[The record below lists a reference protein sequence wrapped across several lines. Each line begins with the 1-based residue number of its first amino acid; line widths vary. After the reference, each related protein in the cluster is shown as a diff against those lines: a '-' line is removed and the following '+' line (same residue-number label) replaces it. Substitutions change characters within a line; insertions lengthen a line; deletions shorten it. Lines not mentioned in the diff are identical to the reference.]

1 MRGYI
6 GIAICMASLTIP
18 GLSHAQSAPPPAQ
31 PTPPTTPSSPPEIVA
46 PKDTMTG
53 EAHGGVVHPPNVDP
67 GINIKPPA
75 DAPQSMPIVPPPGSP
90 GGNPN
95 VVPK

>member
-1 MRGYI
+1 VTGLI
-6 GIAICMASLTIP
+6 VP
-18 GLSHAQSAPPPAQ
+18 GVLQAQQSQ
-31 PTPPTTPSSPPEIVA
+31 PTPPTTPSPPPEIVA
-46 PKDTMTG
+46 PRDDTAGT
-53 EAHGGVVHPPNVDP
+53 ATGGVLHPPNVDP

-75 DAPQSMPIVPPPGSP
+75 DAPQSMPVVPPPGSP

>member
-1 MRGYI
+1 
-6 GIAICMASLTIP
+6 
-18 GLSHAQSAPPPAQ
+18 
-31 PTPPTTPSSPPEIVA
+31 
-46 PKDTMTG
+46 MTG